1 MAMERVSQ
9 TTRRFRVEGEDWR
22 NNKHGRSGNDTI
34 EIWMER
40 CQAVRAAREK
50 ELELKKRRK
59 KKNRLKSVR
68 NPTSAQKQTPTRPGE
83 G

>member
-1 MAMERVSQ
+1 MKKLETDRAKVEESMKMAMERVSQ

-50 ELELKKRRK
+50 ELELKKK
-59 KKNRLKSVR
+59 KK
-68 NPTSAQKQTPTRPGE
+68 
-83 G
+83 